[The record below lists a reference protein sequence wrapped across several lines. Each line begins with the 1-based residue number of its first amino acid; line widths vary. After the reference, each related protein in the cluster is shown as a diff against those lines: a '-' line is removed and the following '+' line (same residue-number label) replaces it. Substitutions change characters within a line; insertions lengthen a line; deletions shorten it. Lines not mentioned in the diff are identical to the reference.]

1 MALILRIVETLESI
15 LGAPHLHN
23 SLYSHNESQSTPASS
38 VTSVGHDSQDSRP
51 RVVDID
57 KMRSDLL
64 QLFDQYDAITF
75 QLRHMDNP
83 LGTWRSWES
92 NQAVAN
98 ARLETS

>member
-1 MALILRIVETLESI
+1 M
-15 LGAPHLHN
+15 HN
-23 SLYSHNESQSTPASS
+23 YLFSHNESQSTPASS

-64 QLFDQYDAITF
+64 QLFDQYDAIAL
-75 QLRHMDNP
+75 QLRRMDIP
-83 LGTWRSWES
+83 LRTRRSWES

-98 ARLETS
+98 ARLETI